1 MASSPLDLGFQL
13 ASKAKAAEKEQR
25 YSDAARDY
33 RACIQ
38 AFHQALE
45 TMAPGRSHDLIQKQ
59 CNSFAAAAER
69 AQSLAATSI
78 PLPLPPGADADPDAK
93 PDIDTLSERLERL
106 KASDTPP
113 RRTSNGIYDC
123 RFCPPRSHAGNQKE
137 RVPKEAESR
146 VFLMTL

>member
-69 AQSLAATSI
+69 AARAQRAAPTVRTGSQ
-78 PLPLPPGADADPDAK
+78 PGGAK
-93 PDIDTLSERLERL
+93 RTNLS
-106 KASDTPP
+106 A
-113 RRTSNGIYDC
+113 
-123 RFCPPRSHAGNQKE
+123 RFAA
-137 RVPKEAESR
+137 PK
-146 VFLMTL
+146 